1 MLYEEKHDMWLN
13 RWLVKPLALCS
24 LGSPRKRIPQV
35 GRRTG
40 DGDTGDH
47 RLVTRDLEL
56 ACQ

>member
-1 MLYEEKHDMWLN
+1 MAQSLVGQATRSMLSRLTSKTYTT
-13 RWLVKPLALCS
+13 
-24 LGSPRKRIPQV
+24 
-35 GRRTG
+35 GRTGDGGRGTG